1 MGDRLIQARGW
12 IFTSLRAAFCASILS
27 AVGYSAPAH
36 GQGQNKI
43 VATHEYREG
52 EVIVKL
58 KGTSKSLKAQA
69 FVGKAVSQK
78 AMSLKGSWHGLNM
91 HHFNVP
97 KGEKV
102 HDVINQLNNDPDVEY
117 AEPNYIVRRLSVGGE
132 GQPIPI
138 EQVQNAAAAAGDVSA
153 SSSTSQTAAPIQLQ
167 DAWAQM
173 TPGLTPSVV
182 AIIDTGVDLN
192 HSVFVNSGALWV
204 NPNEI
209 AGNGIDDDHNGY
221 VDDINGWNFA
231 YSNNSPLD
239 DDGHGTHVAGIVLGT
254 TQDIFAS
261 PIQAAKIRIMTLK
274 FLDATGAGSTS
285 DAVNAIYYAVNNG
298 AKVLNNS
305 WGGGGYSASLLEAI
319 SYAYSRDTIF
329 VAAAGNSSMNND
341 QTPTY
346 PANYTV
352 PNLMAIAATSD
363 LDGFASFSN
372 FGASTVGVGSPG
384 VSILSTYPGN
394 ATYRMSGTSMA
405 TPFVSG
411 VAALMVREQ
420 PTMNGYQLKNILYG
434 VSTQISSL
442 AHKTS
447 TQARIN
453 VYNSIVNA
461 KAASIS
467 SSQPAYDGSRAP
479 SSTGGAAM
487 NGGGCGL
494 VVRTMGG
501 GGGDGGELSGPQKNL
516 AFFGLLALLISP
528 ILLSI
533 ALRQR
538 AGKNL
543 RRYTRYQIDSQVR
556 IRFGDRE
563 LVGSV
568 STISLGGIQL
578 NTDAWLEKGGV
589 VKMAIQ
595 SPDGKDNLE
604 VEGMVV
610 WSEEQKR
617 YGVQFANASDNVLA
631 SISRWTQS
639 LLKA

>member
-12 IFTSLRAAFCASILS
+12 IIAVLMTSTIV
-27 AVGYSAPAH
+27 VGQSAPVHA
-36 GQGQNKI
+36 QGQNQI

-69 FVGKAVSQK
+69 FVGRVVSQK
-78 AMSLKGSWHGLNM
+78 AMTLRGSWHGLNM
-91 HHFNVP
+91 HHFKVS

-102 HDVINQLNNDPDVEY
+102 EDLVNQLNKDPDVEY
-117 AEPNYIVRRLSVGGE
+117 AEPNYIVRRLNVGGE
-132 GQPIPI
+132 GQPMPFA
-138 EQVQNAAAAAGDVSA
+138 QVQNTAAGEAGSVSA
-153 SSSTSQTAAPIQLQ
+153 STTSTLTNAPIQMA

-173 TPGLTPSVV
+173 TPDLTPPVV
-182 AIIDTGVDLN
+182 AIIDTGVDLY
-192 HSVFVNSGALWV
+192 HSAFVNSGALWV
-204 NPNEI
+204 NSDEI
-209 AGNGIDDDHNGY
+209 ASNGIDDDGNGY
-221 VDDINGWNFA
+221 IDDVNGWNFA

-261 PIQAAKIRIMTLK
+261 PIQPAKIRIMTLK

-319 SYAYSRDTIF
+319 SYAYTRDTIF
-329 VAAAGNSSMNND
+329 VAAAGNSSSNND
-341 QTPTY
+341 QSPTY

-352 PNLMAIAATSD
+352 PNIMSIAATSD

-420 PTMNGYQLKNILYG
+420 PSMNGYQLKNILYG

-442 AHKTS
+442 VNKTS

-453 VYNSIVNA
+453 VYYSLMNA
-461 KAASIS
+461 KSASIS
-467 SSQPAYDGSRAP
+467 SSQPAFDSGTRAP
-479 SSTGGAAM
+479 SSSGGASM
-487 NGGGCGL
+487 GGGCGL
-494 VVRTMGG
+494 VMKTLD
-501 GGGDGGELSGPQKNL
+501 GGGDGSELSGPQKNL
-516 AFFGLLALLISP
+516 AFFGLLAILISP

-556 IRFGDRE
+556 VRFGDRE

-595 SPDGKDNLE
+595 SPDGKDSLE

-617 YGVQFANASDNVLA
+617 YGVQFANANENVLA